1 MTGYE
6 YFKQKRIERGYS
18 IRQFGKAVDVTP
30 RMVSYY
36 ETGEKPIE
44 RIPLYKMNKMAEH
57 LEIDVEK
64 FFDLYYP
71 YKSNMDLAIE
81 KWKQDNPT
89 EYDFQ
94 KVKKKIYARL
104 AQIKGR
110 GAIDPDKLNLI
121 YAMYENFFCNE
132 YRKHIIGDT
141 ISEVDY
147 ETFVSPILY
156 QIKLNM
162 SGELPAYEV
171 SRNIVIAFYKS
182 GYEKKDVSKLCG
194 IASQNLNYYINGKY
208 EYGSLHTDTA
218 LKLCYLLKLDFKT
231 LFVSC
236 EKIN

>member
-1 MTGYE
+1 MKTKIKIDELYC
-6 YFKQKRIERGYS
+6 YLLYVSLFKLCFLPETIQLS
-18 IRQFGKAVDVTP
+18 IKALCLILSFV
-30 RMVSYY
+30 
-36 ETGEKPIE
+36 
-44 RIPLYKMNKMAEH
+44 
-57 LEIDVEK
+57 
-64 FFDLYYP
+64 FF
-71 YKSNMDLAIE
+71 I
-81 KWKQDNPT
+81 
-89 EYDFQ
+89 Q

-236 EKIN
+236 EKNN

>member
-1 MTGYE
+1 
-6 YFKQKRIERGYS
+6 
-18 IRQFGKAVDVTP
+18 
-30 RMVSYY
+30 
-36 ETGEKPIE
+36 
-44 RIPLYKMNKMAEH
+44 
-57 LEIDVEK
+57 
-64 FFDLYYP
+64 
-71 YKSNMDLAIE
+71 MDLAIE
-81 KWKQDNPT
+81 KWRQDNPT

-162 SGELPAYEV
+162 SGGLPANEV

-231 LFVSC
+231 LFASC
-236 EKIN
+236 EKNN